1 MSLGPARPLPLAA
14 ATAAAMAALAAGLL
28 TSRTSADSP
37 PPAPPGFEPTT
48 PPPGDLLTEF
58 LDTGRSKKVFEAEDI
73 TTGVEV
79 AFVLAIKASLCP

>member
-1 MSLGPARPLPLAA
+1 MVKI
-14 ATAAAMAALAAGLL
+14 
-28 TSRTSADSP
+28 
-37 PPAPPGFEPTT
+37 
-48 PPPGDLLTEF
+48 PGDLLTEF